1 MVEAQG
7 ITHRFGSF
15 AALTSVNL
23 RLQVGEIHGLIGE
36 NGAGKSTL
44 LRILSGLIIPSEGE
58 LSVDGVARR
67 FARPRE
73 ASDAGI
79 AVVHQELNLIPDL
92 TVIENI
98 SLGREPRR
106 AGLLDR
112 AAMREIAVR
121 ALERVGSPSDPDA
134 LVRDL
139 PLAEQQL
146 VEIARAMSQNA
157 RIIIFDEPTAVL
169 PRPATLKLL
178 DLMRQLK
185 SEGVGIA
192 FVSHHLDEIEA
203 VCDVVTVLRDGQ
215 VVKEFRAP
223 DLAPEVLAPAMVGRD
238 LEDMYPGR
246 TDVDGKPVAMQVQ
259 GLSAP
264 PLVQGAQFE
273 LREGEILGVAGLV
286 GAGRTELLEAIAGLR
301 PCSGQISLK
310 GQAVSGNARQRLAQG
325 IAYVPED
332 RKVTGLHVDLS
343 IEENIG
349 MAQLPKFARP
359 MLNAGARRAATEA
372 WKERLDIKM
381 RSAEDPVGSL
391 SGGNQQ
397 KVALAKWLE
406 GDPAV
411 LLLDE
416 PTRGVDIGAKAE
428 IYKVIADLAAE
439 GRACVV
445 ASSEMPEL
453 IGLCHRILVM
463 RQGRIVGEV
472 TGTEMTEE
480 TILNYAAGVET
491 GEDVA

>member
-203 VCDVVTVLRDGQ
+203 VCDVVTVLRDG
-215 VVKEFRAP
+215 
-223 DLAPEVLAPAMVGRD
+223 

-359 MLNAGARRAATEA
+359 MLNAGARRTAMEQ

-463 RQGRIVGEV
+463 RQGRIAGEV

>member
-1 MVEAQG
+1 
-7 ITHRFGSF
+7 
-15 AALTSVNL
+15 
-23 RLQVGEIHGLIGE
+23 
-36 NGAGKSTL
+36 
-44 LRILSGLIIPSEGE
+44 
-58 LSVDGVARR
+58 
-67 FARPRE
+67 
-73 ASDAGI
+73 
-79 AVVHQELNLIPDL
+79 
-92 TVIENI
+92 
-98 SLGREPRR
+98 
-106 AGLLDR
+106 
-112 AAMREIAVR
+112 
-121 ALERVGSPSDPDA
+121 
-134 LVRDL
+134 
-139 PLAEQQL
+139 
-146 VEIARAMSQNA
+146 
-157 RIIIFDEPTAVL
+157 
-169 PRPATLKLL
+169 
-178 DLMRQLK
+178 MRQLK

-238 LEDMYPGR
+238 LEDMYPAR

-264 PLVQGAQFE
+264 PLVQGAQFELRETPLVQGAQFE

-332 RKVTGLHVDLS
+332 RKVTGLHIDLS

-397 KVALAKWLE
+397 KVALE
-406 GDPAV
+406 G
-411 LLLDE
+411 
-416 PTRGVDIGAKAE
+416 TSRK
-428 IYKVIADLAAE
+428 
-439 GRACVV
+439 
-445 ASSEMPEL
+445 
-453 IGLCHRILVM
+453 
-463 RQGRIVGEV
+463 
-472 TGTEMTEE
+472 
-480 TILNYAAGVET
+480 
-491 GEDVA
+491 

>member
-332 RKVTGLHVDLS
+332 RKVTGLHV
-343 IEENIG
+343 E
-349 MAQLPKFARP
+349 
-359 MLNAGARRAATEA
+359 LNAGARRAATEA